1 MIDKG
6 YLAVDK
12 RKDAHRKIRNFIVA
26 TDKELEVWQAG
37 HRFPRRPGGTK
48 VTLGFTAPV
57 RTGWIVIVDAPPS
70 RFYGRRA

>member
-26 TDKELEVWQAG
+26 TDKELEV
-37 HRFPRRPGGTK
+37 
-48 VTLGFTAPV
+48 
-57 RTGWIVIVDAPPS
+57 
-70 RFYGRRA
+70 